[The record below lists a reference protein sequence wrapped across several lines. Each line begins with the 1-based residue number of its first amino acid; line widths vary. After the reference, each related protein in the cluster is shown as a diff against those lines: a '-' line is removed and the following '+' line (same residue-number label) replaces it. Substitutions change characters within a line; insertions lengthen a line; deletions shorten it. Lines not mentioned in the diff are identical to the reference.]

1 MSVYKSPRRRS
12 KTVQAIANSWV
23 LALTAILALVAAE
36 AAWAD
41 INIKDPG
48 EFLVGAIVLAGA
60 TTRALL
66 SASTSSANRLPLTAS
81 LFAIV
86 ALLSLLGALLV
97 GPQSYLKL
105 LIPVVLMIGP
115 LVQDAIAVFYNRRV
129 SGRQIRRA
137 ARAFERAL
145 AGTDRA
151 EVLRRG
157 ILPSELRAAT
167 VIPFAVDLPPHV
179 AALYAWRDG
188 QRPGTV
194 PAWNG
199 GQFFPNLVDALK
211 AGAQQLAEYQTALRD
226 ARENEHWLLLAA
238 GPHPVVLALR
248 THDDDAEDVYHLD
261 GLHRVSKGR
270 RSTLLDYLRLQADL
284 AKRAS

>member
-48 EFLVGAIVLAGA
+48 EFLIGAIVLAGA
-60 TTRALL
+60 VTRALL

-97 GPQSYLKL
+97 GPQSHLKL

-115 LVQDAIAVFYNRRV
+115 LVQDAIAVFYHRRV
-129 SGRQIRRA
+129 SGGQIRRA
-137 ARAFERAL
+137 ARAYERAL

-157 ILPSELRAAT
+157 ILPSELWAAT
-167 VIPFAVDLPPHV
+167 VLPHGFDLPPHV

-194 PAWNG
+194 PAWNNG
-199 GQFFPNLVDALK
+199 HFFPSLVEALK
-211 AGAQQLAEYQTALRD
+211 AGAQQLTKYQTALQD
-226 ARENEHWLLLAA
+226 SRENEHWLLLAD
-238 GPHPVVLALR
+238 GPQPVVLALR
-248 THDDDAEDVYHLD
+248 THDDDADDVYYLD

-270 RSTLLDYLRLQADL
+270 RTTLRDYLRLQADL
-284 AKRAS
+284 AKRPS